1 MKRADVTTG
10 VVEEVRMNRVRVLV
24 LTFVMLA
31 SFALS
36 ASAASIVLPR
46 AGQVGIGFAG
56 QWGALTK
63 SGKLGEEFGNGPG
76 LSVKLRYRMRYE
88 RGIGLSFDTQS
99 LDARTPG
106 RGEGA
111 FLAIDDLDS
120 SLVRE
125 RLVMNSAG
133 FEMYQYFGTRQKTVK
148 HLNAGL
154 GITQVSARLSNG
166 EVQYPL
172 GGDGFYLSGGAGVE
186 KFVYRSW
193 AISLD
198 GRYQA
203 IFHDAKVNQGVQVS
217 LGMIFYAAY

>member
-1 MKRADVTTG
+1 
-10 VVEEVRMNRVRVLV
+10 MNRVRVLV

-31 SFALS
+31 GFALS
-36 ASAASIVLPR
+36 ASAGSIVLPR

-56 QWGALTK
+56 QYGALAK
-63 SGKLGEEFGNGPG
+63 SGKLGAEFGSGPG

-99 LDARTPG
+99 LDSRDPT
-106 RGEGA
+106 RRETA
-111 FLAIDDLDS
+111 FLGFESDLDS

-125 RLVMNSAG
+125 KVVMNSAG
-133 FEMYQYFGTRQKTVK
+133 FELYQYFGTRQKTVK

-154 GITQVSARLSNG
+154 GLTQISARLSNG

-172 GGDGFYLSGGAGVE
+172 GGDGFYLSGGAGIE